1 MILDIANYDD
11 VQTMTKCM
19 KDTGVCVILY
29 YAHWCPACNSM
40 LPEWGKYEKKMA
52 KHKTQKN
59 DLLNIFKIEDS
70 NMSLI
75 SDSPSIPA
83 VQSYPTIRK
92 IKNNQVTEYDMPSRS
107 CDNFITFSE
116 VSNMMNTQRSKSGR
130 AKSAKASK
138 TKSAKAKAAKAKS
151 AKAKAA
157 KAKSAKASKAKA
169 KAAKAKAAK
178 AKAKSN
184 KPK

>member
-116 VSNMMNTQRSKSGR
+116 VSNMMNTQRSKSG
-130 AKSAKASK
+130 K
-138 TKSAKAKAAKAKS
+138 AKAKSGKAKSKSGKAKAKAKS
-151 AKAKAA
+151 AKAK
-157 KAKSAKASKAKA
+157 SAKA

-178 AKAKSN
+178 AKAAKAKASKS
-184 KPK
+184 KG

>member
-19 KDTGVCVILY
+19 GDTGVCVILY

-75 SDSPSIPA
+75 SDSPGIPA

-107 CDNFITFSE
+107 CDNFISFSE
-116 VSNMMNTQRSKSGR
+116 VSNMMNTQRSKSG
-130 AKSAKASK
+130 K
-138 TKSAKAKAAKAKS
+138 AKAKSGKAKAKAKS

-157 KAKSAKASKAKA
+157 KAKSAKA
-169 KAAKAKAAK
+169 
-178 AKAKSN
+178 KAKSN